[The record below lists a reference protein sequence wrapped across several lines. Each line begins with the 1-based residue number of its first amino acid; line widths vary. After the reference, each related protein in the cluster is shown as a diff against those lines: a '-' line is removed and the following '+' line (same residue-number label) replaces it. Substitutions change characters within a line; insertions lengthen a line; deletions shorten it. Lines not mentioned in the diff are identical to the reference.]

1 MDDKP
6 PLIGLLF
13 LLLWAVYFAAVETSL
28 TSVSKNRIKV
38 AFEHKNPFA
47 RYAQYALN
55 NFDRAITTILVCT
68 NIVHLAI
75 AGVVT
80 VYVTGKYGLSSVAS
94 ATLLTTMAVFFFG
107 EMLPKTLGKKYSY
120 KITLVFSPLLVLL
133 MKIFLP
139 VTHVL
144 TLLGNRFTSKQDVSV
159 TEDELQGIIEDMAE
173 DGTLN
178 PQQEDLISSALE
190 FGNVTAESILTPR
203 VDVIALDISL
213 DSSAVLEFMKNQT
226 HSRIPVYERS
236 IDNIIGV
243 LGIRTYMRAYL
254 KLGKA
259 PDVRTLLGKVQFA
272 HGSTEIHEL
281 LRLLSRNKMNMAIIT
296 DNYGGTLGILTVED
310 ILEELVGDIWDE
322 TDEVHDS
329 IKKLSDNVFLVSAD
343 RLLSDVFDDIGFDNP
358 EDDRDYSNLILSEWV
373 YEHFNSIPSKGQ
385 YFDYYNLRVI
395 VDKIMHNRIITIRL
409 VLAPSD
415 KEKE

>member
-226 HSRIPVYERS
+226 HSRIPVYEKS

>member
-226 HSRIPVYERS
+226 HSRIPVYEKS

-254 KLGKA
+254 KSGKA